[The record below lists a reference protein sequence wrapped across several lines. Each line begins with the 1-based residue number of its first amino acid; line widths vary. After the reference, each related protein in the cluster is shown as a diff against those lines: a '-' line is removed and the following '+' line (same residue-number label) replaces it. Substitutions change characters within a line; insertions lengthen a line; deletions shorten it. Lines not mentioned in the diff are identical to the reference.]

1 MVDVL
6 LVEDNREIGGLL
18 LDFLEAEGFSARQA
32 FSGEEGLE
40 ILKGEGAR
48 LIILDIMLPGMDGFA
63 VCQKIRQQD
72 NTPLIIVSA
81 RTEKEDKLN
90 GLLLGADDYI
100 EKPYDID
107 LLLAKIQGIFKRRY
121 QVSTLVCGDLKLDKT
136 AHTVTKAGKPL
147 KMTGKEFELLQLLME
162 NPGKTLTKEALFSKV
177 WGSDSFSELQ
187 TLTVHIKWLREKI
200 EEDAKKPA
208 RILTVWG
215 IGYRFEAQT

>member
-6 LVEDNREIGGLL
+6 IIEDNREIGGLL

-32 FSGEEGLE
+32 LSGEEGLE
-40 ILKGEGAR
+40 ILSNEGAK
-48 LIILDIMLPGMDGFA
+48 LIVLDIMLPGMDGFA
-63 VCQKIRQQD
+63 VCQKIRQKD
-72 NTPLIIVSA
+72 NIPLIIVSA

-121 QVSTLVCGDLKLDKT
+121 QVSALTCGDLELNKS
-136 AHTVTKAGKPL
+136 AHTVCKAGKPL
-147 KMTGKEFELLQLLME
+147 KMTVKEFELLELLME
-162 NPGKTLTKEALFSKV
+162 NPGKTMSKESLFSKV

-200 EEDAKKPA
+200 EKDAKKPA
-208 RILTVWG
+208 HILTVWG
-215 IGYRFEAQT
+215 VGYRFEA